1 MGRIRSSI
9 VLKRI
14 IAKAVLVT
22 TMPMFISC
30 SGMDPRDVDVDL
42 EKSAPEAK
50 ITNYTQALSELGR
63 MSEIFATGVVRI
75 QCSDIADNTGTSMT
89 TGGEIQKNITEIMKS
104 TLNSMGGNI
113 VFIEYDPSFIQNQ
126 MVTGYSNFEAK
137 VIPDVVITGGI
148 TEFDRGLESRDTG
161 VDAAGSATVSG
172 MPGWVPSD
180 EIGINYGNTGKTGKA
195 RITLDFNMK
204 DFTTLAGV
212 PKMTTTNS
220 MEVHKAVKQKEV
232 GITLFGPTFGLKGA
246 IKKVQG
252 RHEAV
257 RLLVQVSMIQ
267 MVGKY
272 LAIPYWRLLGEDTLP
287 DPIVIESIIA
297 NYYALDA
304 TTRIALAQQWMK
316 IHGYDVDLT
325 GRIDAKTQAA
335 MQKFNPAWTG
345 GSEISEKDFV
355 DLYISMPFD
364 AAALG
369 RRNAL
374 NNLISQAMAG
384 QQPEPDPAP
393 MQVQA
398 PAQAPAAMQ
407 EAYEEP
413 APQPAPRQASAPAAP
428 QAAPTAA
435 VGGNTTK
442 NTGFGRK
449 LSDSEW

>member
-1 MGRIRSSI
+1 
-9 VLKRI
+9 
-14 IAKAVLVT
+14 
-22 TMPMFISC
+22 
-30 SGMDPRDVDVDL
+30 MDPRDVDVQL
-42 EKSAPEAK
+42 EETAPEAK
-50 ITNYTQALSELGR
+50 ITSYTEALSDLGR
-63 MSEIFATGVVRI
+63 MTEVFATGVARI

-126 MVTGYSNFEAK
+126 MVTGYSNFESK

-148 TEFDRGLESRDTG
+148 TEFDRGLETRDTG
-161 VDAAGSATVSG
+161 VDAAASASFSG
-172 MPGWVPSD
+172 VPSWAPSN
-180 EIGINYGNTGKTGKA
+180 EVSANFGNTGKTGKA

-220 MEVHKAVKQKEV
+220 MEVNKAVKQKEL

-272 LAIPYWRLLGEDTLP
+272 MAVPYWRLLGEDSLP
-287 DPIVIESIIA
+287 DQIVVDSVIA
-297 NYYALDA
+297 NYYNLSPAF
-304 TTRIALAQQWMK
+304 RIALAQQWLFVY
-316 IHGYDVDLT
+316 GFDVKLT
-325 GRIDAKTQAA
+325 GKIDAKTLAA
-335 MQKFNPAWTG
+335 LQKVNPNFPADSREL
-345 GSEISEKDFV
+345 SEQDFV
-355 DLYISMPFD
+355 NLYLNMPFN

-374 NNLISQAMAG
+374 NNIINQAVAE
-384 QQPEPDPAP
+384 QQEPEVTPEPVAYQEPAST
-393 MQVQA
+393 QQQAA
-398 PAQAPAAMQ
+398 PAEPAAI
-407 EAYEEP
+407 
-413 APQPAPRQASAPAAP
+413 QAEAPAAP
-428 QAAPTAA
+428 AM
-435 VGGNTTK
+435 GDNNFK
-442 NTGFGRK
+442 SSGFGRK
-449 LSDSEW
+449 LNESEW